1 MQNLAI
7 LTNNSNTPSLEDYIG
22 ANQSYDK
29 NDLISKGSDFLKV
42 LNGGADSKK
51 NADYNAQ
58 NSVLERQNDTRDVKD
73 YNNAQRNEPKENNA
87 INRKDDKLQDG
98 NSKTD
103 NNSQKDDTTTKT
115 EQNNDKNK
123 TENTKDL
130 NTDDKKT
137 LDEVK
142 SKPVKEQANETAQ
155 GANTQV
161 LSSDEVIQDTV
172 NKINNLIETSLDG
185 QLNLEDVEAL
195 KNALEEIQTKIDNN
209 EIVVSE
215 ETKQMLNDVLDRLL
229 TQNPDDLAASELE
242 KDLRQ
247 LAKDISANSFKLN
260 SQLKLEE
267 ENANPQ
273 KALELNIKDVE
284 TPKET
289 TKKETQS
296 DKTIQKTDNSQS
308 AVSASQEIKETKNA
322 QNDTKIDIEQS
333 MLDEMNVRID
343 EVSSSQTS
351 TGSNNQSFTT
361 AQDEVIKLQIENVDS
376 DSSAPVT
383 FAFDKTIKPANNTN
397 SQIRME
403 GLTKELNASD
413 ILNQIGSKFEQ
424 LKDGSGTKITMTLRP
439 NDLGRVTIELL
450 SNANG
455 ITTNIIAQNSHVK
468 ELLDKNLD
476 ALKQQLV
483 SQGINVQNV
492 QIKTVEQN
500 SQANLNNSYQNSE
513 GQNRGEEQNQNN
525 SQNPNKQ
532 NREQREQNFKFNQ
545 SNVIENVDFEN
556 SSQNATASINT
567 LRGKISYN
575 L

>member
-7 LTNNSNTPSLEDYIG
+7 LTNNSNTPLLEDYIG

-29 NDLISKGSDFLKV
+29 NDIISKGSDFLKV
-42 LNGGADSKK
+42 LNGGADNK
-51 NADYNAQ
+51 NADYTQ
-58 NSVLERQNDTRDVKD
+58 NNSYERQNEIKD
-73 YNNAQRNEPKENNA
+73 FNKAQKNEPKENNS
-87 INRKDDKLQDG
+87 INRKDDSVRD
-98 NSKTD
+98 NDNKTD
-103 NNSQKDDTTTKT
+103 NCAKKEDTATKN
-115 EQNNDKNK
+115 EQADNKNQ
-123 TENTKDL
+123 TDNTKDL

-142 SKPVKEQANETAQ
+142 SSSVKEQASETAQ
-155 GANTQV
+155 GTNTQV

-195 KNALEEIQTKIDNN
+195 KSALEEIQTKINNN

-215 ETKQMLNDVLDRLL
+215 DTKQMLSDVLDRLL
-229 TQNPDDLAASELE
+229 TQNPDDLAVSELE

-260 SQLKLEE
+260 SQVKLEE
-267 ENANPQ
+267 ENTNPQ
-273 KALELNIKDVE
+273 KALELNVEEVE

-289 TKKETQS
+289 TKKDTQL
-296 DKTIQKTDNSQS
+296 DKTTQKTDNSQS
-308 AVSASQEIKETKNA
+308 AVSASQEVKEVKNT
-322 QNDTKIDIEQS
+322 QNDTKVDIEQS
-333 MLDEMNVRID
+333 MLDEMNVQID

-351 TGSNNQSFTT
+351 TSSNNQSFTT
-361 AQDEVIKLQIENVDS
+361 AQDEVIKLQIENADNDS
-376 DSSAPVT
+376 TTPVT

-403 GLTKELNASD
+403 GLTKELNAND

-424 LKDGSGTKITMTLRP
+424 LKDGSSTKITMTLRP

-455 ITTNIIAQNSHVK
+455 ISTNIIAQNSQVK

-476 ALKQQLV
+476 ILKQQLV

-500 SQANLNNSYQNSE
+500 SQANLNNGYQNSDA
-513 GQNRGEEQNQNN
+513 QNRGEEQSRNNNQNSN
-525 SQNPNKQ
+525 GQNK
-532 NREQREQNFKFNQ
+532 EQREQNFKFNQ

-556 SSQNATASINT
+556 SAQNATASINT

>member
-29 NDLISKGSDFLKV
+29 NDIISKGSDFLKV
-42 LNGGADSKK
+42 LNGGADNK
-51 NADYNAQ
+51 NAGYTQ
-58 NSVLERQNDTRDVKD
+58 NNSYERQNEIKD
-73 YNNAQRNEPKENNA
+73 FNKAQKNEPKENNS
-87 INRKDDKLQDG
+87 INRKDDSVRD
-98 NSKTD
+98 NDNKTD
-103 NNSQKDDTTTKT
+103 NCAKKEDTATKN
-115 EQNNDKNK
+115 EQADNKNQ
-123 TENTKDL
+123 TDNTKDL

-142 SKPVKEQANETAQ
+142 SSSVKEQASETAQ
-155 GANTQV
+155 GTNTQV

-195 KNALEEIQTKIDNN
+195 KSALEEIQTKINNN

-215 ETKQMLNDVLDRLL
+215 DTKQMLSDVLDRLL
-229 TQNPDDLAASELE
+229 TQNPDDLAVSELE

-260 SQLKLEE
+260 SQVKLEE
-267 ENANPQ
+267 ENTNPQ
-273 KALELNIKDVE
+273 KALELNVEEVE

-289 TKKETQS
+289 TKKDTQL
-296 DKTIQKTDNSQS
+296 DKTTQKTDNSQS
-308 AVSASQEIKETKNA
+308 AVSASQEVKEVKNT
-322 QNDTKIDIEQS
+322 QNDTKVDIEQS
-333 MLDEMNVRID
+333 MLDEMNVQID

-351 TGSNNQSFTT
+351 TSSNNQSFTT
-361 AQDEVIKLQIENVDS
+361 AQDEVIKLQIENADS
-376 DSSAPVT
+376 DSTTPVT

-403 GLTKELNASD
+403 GLTKELNAND

-424 LKDGSGTKITMTLRP
+424 LKDGSSTKITMTLRP

-455 ITTNIIAQNSHVK
+455 ISTNIIAQNSQVK

-476 ALKQQLV
+476 ILKQQLV

-500 SQANLNNSYQNSE
+500 SQANLNNGYQNSDA
-513 GQNRGEEQNQNN
+513 QNRGEEQSRNNNQNSN
-525 SQNPNKQ
+525 GQNK
-532 NREQREQNFKFNQ
+532 EQREQNFKFNQ

-556 SSQNATASINT
+556 SAQNATASINT

>member
-296 DKTIQKTDNSQS
+296 DKTIQKTDNSQF

>member
-7 LTNNSNTPSLEDYIG
+7 LTNNSNTPLLEDYIG

-29 NDLISKGSDFLKV
+29 NDIISKGSDFLKV
-42 LNGGADSKK
+42 LNGGADNK
-51 NADYNAQ
+51 NADYTQ
-58 NSVLERQNDTRDVKD
+58 NNSYERQNEIKD
-73 YNNAQRNEPKENNA
+73 FNKAQKNEPKENNS
-87 INRKDDKLQDG
+87 INRKDDSVCD
-98 NSKTD
+98 NDNKTD
-103 NNSQKDDTTTKT
+103 NYAKKEDTATKN
-115 EQNNDKNK
+115 EQADNKNQ
-123 TENTKDL
+123 TDNTKDL

-142 SKPVKEQANETAQ
+142 SSSVKEQASETAQ
-155 GANTQV
+155 GTNTQV

-195 KNALEEIQTKIDNN
+195 KSALEEIQTKINNN

-215 ETKQMLNDVLDRLL
+215 DTKQMLSDVLDRLL
-229 TQNPDDLAASELE
+229 TQNPDDLAVSELE

-260 SQLKLEE
+260 SQVKLEE
-267 ENANPQ
+267 ENTNPQ
-273 KALELNIKDVE
+273 KALELNVEEVE

-289 TKKETQS
+289 TKKDTQL
-296 DKTIQKTDNSQS
+296 DKTTQKTDNSQS
-308 AVSASQEIKETKNA
+308 AVSASQEVKEVKNT
-322 QNDTKIDIEQS
+322 QNDTKVDIEQS
-333 MLDEMNVRID
+333 MLDEMNVQID

-351 TGSNNQSFTT
+351 TSSNNQSFTT
-361 AQDEVIKLQIENVDS
+361 AQDEVIKLQIENADNDS
-376 DSSAPVT
+376 TTPVT

-403 GLTKELNASD
+403 GLTKELNAND

-424 LKDGSGTKITMTLRP
+424 LKDGSSTKITMTLRP

-455 ITTNIIAQNSHVK
+455 ISTNIIAQNSQVK

-476 ALKQQLV
+476 ILKQQLV

-500 SQANLNNSYQNSE
+500 SQANLNNGYQNSDA
-513 GQNRGEEQNQNN
+513 QNRGEEQSRNNNQNSN
-525 SQNPNKQ
+525 GQNK
-532 NREQREQNFKFNQ
+532 EQREQNFKFNQ

-556 SSQNATASINT
+556 SAQNATASINT

>member
-29 NDLISKGSDFLKV
+29 NDIISKGSDFLKV
-42 LNGGADSKK
+42 LNGGADNK
-51 NADYNAQ
+51 NAGYMQ
-58 NSVLERQNDTRDVKD
+58 NNSYERQNEIKD
-73 YNNAQRNEPKENNA
+73 FNKTQKNEPKENNP
-87 INRKDDKLQDG
+87 INRKDDSVRD
-98 NSKTD
+98 NDNKTD
-103 NNSQKDDTTTKT
+103 NYAKKEDTATKN
-115 EQNNDKNK
+115 EQADNKNQ
-123 TENTKDL
+123 TDNTKDL

-142 SKPVKEQANETAQ
+142 SSSVKEQASETAQ
-155 GANTQV
+155 GTNTQV

-195 KNALEEIQTKIDNN
+195 KSALEEIQTKINNN

-215 ETKQMLNDVLDRLL
+215 DTKQMLSDVLDRLL
-229 TQNPDDLAASELE
+229 TQNPDDLAVSELE

-260 SQLKLEE
+260 SQVKLEE
-267 ENANPQ
+267 ENTNPQ
-273 KALELNIKDVE
+273 KALELNVEEVE

-289 TKKETQS
+289 TKKDTQL
-296 DKTIQKTDNSQS
+296 DKTTQKTDNSQS
-308 AVSASQEIKETKNA
+308 AVSASQEVKEVKNT
-322 QNDTKIDIEQS
+322 QNDTKVDIEQS
-333 MLDEMNVRID
+333 MLDEMNVQID

-351 TGSNNQSFTT
+351 TSSNNQSFTT
-361 AQDEVIKLQIENVDS
+361 AQDEVIKLQIENADS
-376 DSSAPVT
+376 DSTTPVT

-403 GLTKELNASD
+403 GLTKELNAND

-424 LKDGSGTKITMTLRP
+424 LKDGSSTKITMTLRP

-455 ITTNIIAQNSHVK
+455 ISTNIIAQNSQVK

-476 ALKQQLV
+476 ILKQQLV

-500 SQANLNNSYQNSE
+500 SQANLNNGYQNSDA
-513 GQNRGEEQNQNN
+513 QNRGEEQSRNNNQNSN
-525 SQNPNKQ
+525 GQNK
-532 NREQREQNFKFNQ
+532 EQREQNFKFNQ

-556 SSQNATASINT
+556 SAQNATASINT

>member
-7 LTNNSNTPSLEDYIG
+7 LTNNSNTPLLEDYIG

-29 NDLISKGSDFLKV
+29 NDIISKGSDFLKV
-42 LNGGADSKK
+42 LNGGADNK
-51 NADYNAQ
+51 NAGYTQ
-58 NSVLERQNDTRDVKD
+58 NNSYERQNEIKD
-73 YNNAQRNEPKENNA
+73 FNKAQKNEPKENNS
-87 INRKDDKLQDG
+87 INRKDDSVRD
-98 NSKTD
+98 NDNKTD
-103 NNSQKDDTTTKT
+103 NCAKKEDTATKN
-115 EQNNDKNK
+115 EQADNKNQ
-123 TENTKDL
+123 TDNTKDL

-142 SKPVKEQANETAQ
+142 SSSVKEQASETAQ
-155 GANTQV
+155 GTNTQV

-195 KNALEEIQTKIDNN
+195 KSALEEIQTKINNN

-215 ETKQMLNDVLDRLL
+215 DTKQMLSDVLDRLL
-229 TQNPDDLAASELE
+229 TQNPDDLAVSELE

-260 SQLKLEE
+260 SQVKLEE
-267 ENANPQ
+267 ENTNPQ
-273 KALELNIKDVE
+273 KALELNVEEVE

-289 TKKETQS
+289 TKKDTQL
-296 DKTIQKTDNSQS
+296 DKTTQKTDNSQS
-308 AVSASQEIKETKNA
+308 AVSASQEVKEVKNT
-322 QNDTKIDIEQS
+322 QNDTKVDIEQS
-333 MLDEMNVRID
+333 MLDEMNVQID

-351 TGSNNQSFTT
+351 TSSNNQSFTT
-361 AQDEVIKLQIENVDS
+361 AQDEVIKLQIENADS
-376 DSSAPVT
+376 DSSTPVT

-403 GLTKELNASD
+403 GLTKELNAND

-424 LKDGSGTKITMTLRP
+424 LKDGSSTKITMTLRP

-455 ITTNIIAQNSHVK
+455 ISTNIIAQNSQVK

-476 ALKQQLV
+476 ILKQQLV

-500 SQANLNNSYQNSE
+500 SQANLNNGYQNSDA
-513 GQNRGEEQNQNN
+513 QNRGEEQSRNNNQNSN
-525 SQNPNKQ
+525 GQNK
-532 NREQREQNFKFNQ
+532 EQREQNFKFNQ

-556 SSQNATASINT
+556 SAQNATASINT

>member
-7 LTNNSNTPSLEDYIG
+7 LTNNSNTPLLEDYIG

-29 NDLISKGSDFLKV
+29 NDIISKGSDFLKV
-42 LNGGADSKK
+42 LNGGADNK
-51 NADYNAQ
+51 NAGYTQ
-58 NSVLERQNDTRDVKD
+58 NNSYERQNEIKD
-73 YNNAQRNEPKENNA
+73 FNKTQKNEPKENNP
-87 INRKDDKLQDG
+87 INRKDDSVRD
-98 NSKTD
+98 NDNKTD
-103 NNSQKDDTTTKT
+103 NCAKKEDTATKN
-115 EQNNDKNK
+115 EQADNKNQ
-123 TENTKDL
+123 TDNTKDL

-142 SKPVKEQANETAQ
+142 SSSVKEQASETAQ
-155 GANTQV
+155 GTNTQV

-195 KNALEEIQTKIDNN
+195 KSALEEIQTKINNN

-215 ETKQMLNDVLDRLL
+215 DTKQMLSDVLDRLL
-229 TQNPDDLAASELE
+229 TQNPDDLAVSELE

-260 SQLKLEE
+260 SQVKLEE
-267 ENANPQ
+267 ENTNPQ
-273 KALELNIKDVE
+273 KALELNVEEVE

-289 TKKETQS
+289 TKKDTQL
-296 DKTIQKTDNSQS
+296 DKTTQKTDNSQS
-308 AVSASQEIKETKNA
+308 AVSASQEVKEVKNT
-322 QNDTKIDIEQS
+322 QNDTKVDIEQS
-333 MLDEMNVRID
+333 MLDEMNVQID

-351 TGSNNQSFTT
+351 TSSNNQSFTT
-361 AQDEVIKLQIENVDS
+361 AQDEVIKLQIENADS
-376 DSSAPVT
+376 DSSTPVT

-403 GLTKELNASD
+403 GLTKELNAND

-424 LKDGSGTKITMTLRP
+424 LKDGSSTKITMTLRP

-455 ITTNIIAQNSHVK
+455 ISTNIIAQNSQVK

-476 ALKQQLV
+476 ILKQQLV

-500 SQANLNNSYQNSE
+500 SQANLNNGYQNSDA
-513 GQNRGEEQNQNN
+513 QNRGEEQSRNNNQNSN
-525 SQNPNKQ
+525 GQNK
-532 NREQREQNFKFNQ
+532 EQREQNFKFNQ

-556 SSQNATASINT
+556 SAQNATASINT

>member
-7 LTNNSNTPSLEDYIG
+7 LTNNSNTPLLEDYIG

-29 NDLISKGSDFLKV
+29 NDIISKGSDFLKV
-42 LNGGADSKK
+42 LNGGADNK
-51 NADYNAQ
+51 NAGYTQ
-58 NSVLERQNDTRDVKD
+58 NNSNSYERQNEIKD
-73 YNNAQRNEPKENNA
+73 FNKAQKNEPKENNS
-87 INRKDDKLQDG
+87 INRKDDSVRD
-98 NSKTD
+98 NDNKTD
-103 NNSQKDDTTTKT
+103 NYAKKEDTATKN
-115 EQNNDKNK
+115 EQADNKNQ
-123 TENTKDL
+123 TDNTKDL

-142 SKPVKEQANETAQ
+142 SSSVKEQASETAQ
-155 GANTQV
+155 GTNTQV

-195 KNALEEIQTKIDNN
+195 KSALEEIQTKINNN

-215 ETKQMLNDVLDRLL
+215 DTKQMLSDVLDRLL
-229 TQNPDDLAASELE
+229 TQNPDDLAVSELE

-260 SQLKLEE
+260 SQVKLEE
-267 ENANPQ
+267 ENTNPQ
-273 KALELNIKDVE
+273 KALELNVEEVE

-289 TKKETQS
+289 TKKDTQL
-296 DKTIQKTDNSQS
+296 DKTTQKTDNSQS
-308 AVSASQEIKETKNA
+308 AVSASQEVKEVKNT
-322 QNDTKIDIEQS
+322 QNDTKVDIEQS
-333 MLDEMNVRID
+333 MLDEMNVQID

-351 TGSNNQSFTT
+351 TSSNNQSFTT
-361 AQDEVIKLQIENVDS
+361 AQDEVIKLQIENADS
-376 DSSAPVT
+376 DSTTPVT

-403 GLTKELNASD
+403 GLTKELNAND

-424 LKDGSGTKITMTLRP
+424 LKDGSSTKITMTLRP

-455 ITTNIIAQNSHVK
+455 ISTNIIAQNSQVK

-476 ALKQQLV
+476 ILKQQLV

-500 SQANLNNSYQNSE
+500 SQANLNNGYQNSDA
-513 GQNRGEEQNQNN
+513 QNRGEEQSRNNNQNSN
-525 SQNPNKQ
+525 GQNK
-532 NREQREQNFKFNQ
+532 EQREQNFKFNQ

-556 SSQNATASINT
+556 SAQSATASINT

>member
-7 LTNNSNTPSLEDYIG
+7 LTNNSNTPLLEDYIG

-29 NDLISKGSDFLKV
+29 NDIISKGSDFLKV
-42 LNGGADSKK
+42 LNGGADNK
-51 NADYNAQ
+51 NAGYTQ
-58 NSVLERQNDTRDVKD
+58 NNSYERQNEIKD
-73 YNNAQRNEPKENNA
+73 FNKAQKNEPKENNS
-87 INRKDDKLQDG
+87 INRKDDSVRD
-98 NSKTD
+98 NDNKTD
-103 NNSQKDDTTTKT
+103 NCAKKEDTATKN
-115 EQNNDKNK
+115 EQADNKNQ
-123 TENTKDL
+123 TDNTKDL

-142 SKPVKEQANETAQ
+142 SSSVKEQASETAQ
-155 GANTQV
+155 GTNTQV

-195 KNALEEIQTKIDNN
+195 KSALEEIQTKINNN

-215 ETKQMLNDVLDRLL
+215 DTKQMLSDVLDRLL
-229 TQNPDDLAASELE
+229 TQNPDDLAVSELE

-260 SQLKLEE
+260 SQVKLEE
-267 ENANPQ
+267 ENTNPQ
-273 KALELNIKDVE
+273 KALELNVEEVE

-289 TKKETQS
+289 TKKDTQL
-296 DKTIQKTDNSQS
+296 DKTTQKTDNSQS
-308 AVSASQEIKETKNA
+308 AVSASQEVKEVKNT
-322 QNDTKIDIEQS
+322 QNDTKVDIEQS
-333 MLDEMNVRID
+333 MLDEMNVQID

-351 TGSNNQSFTT
+351 TSSNNQSFTT
-361 AQDEVIKLQIENVDS
+361 AQDEVIKLQIENADNDS
-376 DSSAPVT
+376 TTPVT

-403 GLTKELNASD
+403 GLTKELNAND

-424 LKDGSGTKITMTLRP
+424 LKDGSSTKITMTLRP

-455 ITTNIIAQNSHVK
+455 ISTNIIAQNSQVK

-476 ALKQQLV
+476 ILKQQLV

-500 SQANLNNSYQNSE
+500 SQANLNNGYQNSDA
-513 GQNRGEEQNQNN
+513 QNRGEEQSRNNNQNSN
-525 SQNPNKQ
+525 GQNK
-532 NREQREQNFKFNQ
+532 EQREQNFKFNQ

-556 SSQNATASINT
+556 SAQNATASINT

>member
-1 MQNLAI
+1 M
-7 LTNNSNTPSLEDYIG
+7 LEDYIG

-29 NDLISKGSDFLKV
+29 NDIISKGSDFLKV
-42 LNGGADSKK
+42 LNGGADNK
-51 NADYNAQ
+51 NAGYTQ
-58 NSVLERQNDTRDVKD
+58 NNSYERQNEIKD
-73 YNNAQRNEPKENNA
+73 FNKAQKNEPKENNS
-87 INRKDDKLQDG
+87 INRKDDSVRD
-98 NSKTD
+98 NDNKTD
-103 NNSQKDDTTTKT
+103 NCAKKEDTATKN
-115 EQNNDKNK
+115 EQADNKNQ
-123 TENTKDL
+123 TDNTKDL

-142 SKPVKEQANETAQ
+142 SSSVKEQASETAQ
-155 GANTQV
+155 GTNTQV

-195 KNALEEIQTKIDNN
+195 KSALEEIQTKINNN

-215 ETKQMLNDVLDRLL
+215 DTKQMLSDVLDRLL
-229 TQNPDDLAASELE
+229 TQNPDDLAVSELE

-260 SQLKLEE
+260 SQVKLEE
-267 ENANPQ
+267 ENTNPQ
-273 KALELNIKDVE
+273 KALELNVEEVE

-289 TKKETQS
+289 TKKDTQL
-296 DKTIQKTDNSQS
+296 DKTTQKTDNSQS
-308 AVSASQEIKETKNA
+308 AVSASQEVKEVKNT
-322 QNDTKIDIEQS
+322 QNDTKVDIEQS
-333 MLDEMNVRID
+333 MLDEMNVQID

-351 TGSNNQSFTT
+351 TSSNNQSFTT
-361 AQDEVIKLQIENVDS
+361 AQDEVIKLQIENADNDS
-376 DSSAPVT
+376 TTPVT

-403 GLTKELNASD
+403 GLTKELNAND

-424 LKDGSGTKITMTLRP
+424 LKDGSSTKITMTLRP

-455 ITTNIIAQNSHVK
+455 ISTNIIAQNSQVK

-476 ALKQQLV
+476 ILKQQLV

-500 SQANLNNSYQNSE
+500 SQANLNNGYQNSDA
-513 GQNRGEEQNQNN
+513 QNRGEEQSRNNNQNSN
-525 SQNPNKQ
+525 GQNK
-532 NREQREQNFKFNQ
+532 EQREQNFKFNQ

-556 SSQNATASINT
+556 SAQNATASINT